1 MLLHVRTGN
10 QGRLLAEVRYGRRKM
25 TAWLARSGFPEV
37 CPHTVT
43 G

>member
-10 QGRLLAEVRYGRRKM
+10 GGRPLPEVRYGRRKM

-37 CPHTVT
+37 SKHTVT